1 MEQITKKLKVI
12 AKTGGIKVEGNEN
25 WINPT
30 RDKKDLI
37 LENIETIK
45 TWVGKQVVLDM
56 DGKDFKGIGIYKAEH
71 PEISEPESI
80 SDEKAKEEKKPTGTA
95 SKDSKRQST
104 ETQGF
109 KEIKLDE
116 EETTNIYRKLSEIQ
130 TGLKVEKG
138 RQNKFGNYA
147 YRSGSD
153 ILEAVKPFLKA
164 LKLSLIINDEIVII
178 GDRYYVQATA
188 ELIDTETAGKV
199 KSRAYARENAEKK
212 GMDTAQVTGSTSS
225 YARKY
230 ALNGLFSIDDTKDI
244 DSMDN

>member
-25 WINPT
+25 WINPV

-45 TWVGKQVVLDM
+45 TWVGKEVVLDM
-56 DGKDFKGIGIYKAEH
+56 DGKEFKGIGIYKAEQ
-71 PEISEPESI
+71 PEISKPESV
-80 SDEKAKEEKKPTGTA
+80 SDEKPTEQIKPKETPKTA
-95 SKDSKRQST
+95 QKQTT
-104 ETQGF
+104 ETKDF
-109 KEIKLDE
+109 KEIYIDE
-116 EETTNIYRKLSEIQ
+116 DNTNIYRKLSEIQ